1 MNYFTKDDFKSEW
14 LGQSSSLGGY
24 RNQCVTLFKEFLK
37 KAGYPN
43 PGRAIGGSGGARE
56 IWYRREALGYSAYFN
71 FEQIGHPGDWFVW
84 DSVYGWY
91 NGVYYGHVAMLIKD
105 NGNGTGQF
113 LGMNQ
118 GTNLS
123 PANIQTLSYNG
134 SCGVLHFKGYSHP
147 TSNSAITVYNP
158 SNLVSEHAVA
168 TLTVDSVAIREG
180 SPIGNVL
187 KRVGKGFQFE
197 YYYKV
202 IANGH
207 RWVVNKDKTQF
218 MAVSNSEIQGK
229 DLWAT
234 FNAVQFFEE
243 PTTPNDAIN
252 LTQEDGVAT
261 FTVDGVRARYD
272 SPSGEVCKTYN
283 SGDSVRYYWKYIGNG
298 HRYVVYKDGDRK
310 VFAAVSATEDRS
322 QMWATFEA
330 PKEDKKEESTPTPQ
344 PTTKPTESMPTEN
357 TNGFSSVNEGEY
369 EGHDTKDEIYDYDG
383 VIVDLIEKTLYPYK
397 CPYLNKPQ
405 AIIVHN
411 AATPNGTAKALNNAL
426 HNSKEYKSWHFSVDD
441 KDVIESLPLNR
452 NAFATGDGAYGLGNR
467 TGIHIEIAKDNDNDS
482 KEEWLKARDNGAK
495 LAAELLH
502 NYGWRIDNLKK
513 HQDYKM
519 TDGSYKYC
527 PHKIL
532 DEGWDDFK
540 FLVAQYL
547 DQLNNPRK
555 DDSKEDKKDENGSEN
570 KKDEP
575 ATDSKD
581 DSTDKEQINVNGIN
595 KIIEMILKI
604 VEKIFKLFK

>member
-1 MNYFTKDDFKSEW
+1 MNYFTKDEFKNEW
-14 LGQSSSLGGY
+14 LGKSSSLGGFY
-24 RNQCVTLFKEFLK
+24 NQCVTFFKEFLR

-56 IWYRREALGYSAYFN
+56 IWYRREALGYGAYFN

-91 NGVYYGHVAMLIKD
+91 NGIYYGHVAMLIKD

-118 GTNLS
+118 GTSLS

-134 SCGVLHFKGYSHP
+134 SCGVLHYKGYSNP
-147 TSNSAITVYNP
+147 TSGSGITVFNAA
-158 SNLVSEHAVA
+158 NLVAEHAIA

-180 SPIGNVL
+180 RPTGNVL
-187 KRVGKGFQFE
+187 KRVNKGYQFE

-202 IANGH
+202 VANGH

-218 MAVSNSEIQGK
+218 IAISGSEVQGK

-234 FNAVQFFEE
+234 FSTVEE
-243 PTTPNDAIN
+243 DSESTKPSDTIE
-252 LTQEDGVAT
+252 LEQEDGVAT

-310 VFAAVSATEDRS
+310 VFAAVSATEGRS

-369 EGHDTKDEIYDYDG
+369 EGHDTKDEIYDHDG
-383 VIVDLIEKTLYPYK
+383 VTVDLIKKTLYPYK

-405 AIIVHN
+405 AIIIHN
-411 AATPNGTAKALNNAL
+411 AATPSGTAKALNNAL

-502 NYGWRIDNLKK
+502 HYGWGIDNLKK

-532 DEGWDDFK
+532 DEGWDNFK
-540 FLVAQYL
+540 FLVSQYL
-547 DQLNNPRK
+547 DQSNNPR
-555 DDSKEDKKDENGSEN
+555 E
-570 KKDEP
+570 
-575 ATDSKD
+575 D
-581 DSTDKEQINVNGIN
+581 DSTDKEQINMNGIN

>member
-1 MNYFTKDDFKSEW
+1 MNYFTKDDFQNEW
-14 LGQSSSLGGY
+14 LGKSSSLGGY
-24 RNQCVTLFKEFLK
+24 YNQCVTLFKEFLK

-134 SCGVLHFKGYSHP
+134 SCGILHFKGYSHP

-202 IANGH
+202 VANGH

-218 MAVSNSEIQGK
+218 MAVSNSEILGK

-234 FNAVQFFEE
+234 FNAVQFSEDQ
-243 PTTPNDAIN
+243 TTPNDAIN

-310 VFAAVSATEDRS
+310 VFVAVSATEDRS

-357 TNGFSSVNEGEY
+357 TNGFSAVNEGEY
-369 EGHDTKDEIYDYDG
+369 EGHDTKDEIYDHDG
-383 VIVDLIEKTLYPYK
+383 VTVDLIEKTLYPYK

-405 AIIVHN
+405 AIIIHN

-502 NYGWRIDNLKK
+502 HYGWGIDNLKK

-540 FLVAQYL
+540 FLVSQYL
-547 DQLNNPRK
+547 DQLNNPR
-555 DDSKEDKKDENGSEN
+555 E
-570 KKDEP
+570 
-575 ATDSKD
+575 D
-581 DSTDKEQINVNGIN
+581 DSTDKEQVNMNGIN

>member
-1 MNYFTKDDFKSEW
+1 MNYFTKDDFQNEW
-14 LGQSSSLGGY
+14 LGKSSSLGGY
-24 RNQCVTLFKEFLK
+24 YNQCVTLFKEFLK

-134 SCGVLHFKGYSHP
+134 SCGILHFKGYSHP

-202 IANGH
+202 VANGH

-218 MAVSNSEIQGK
+218 MAVSNSEILGK

-234 FNAVQFFEE
+234 FNAVQFSEDQ
-243 PTTPNDAIN
+243 TTPNDAIN

-283 SGDSVRYYWKYIGNG
+283 SGDSVRYYWKCIGNG

-330 PKEDKKEESTPTPQ
+330 PKEDNKEESAPTPQ

-369 EGHDTKDEIYDYDG
+369 EGHDVKDEIYNQD
-383 VIVDLIEKTLYPYK
+383 VVTIDLIDKSLYPYK
-397 CPYLNKPQ
+397 CPYLMNKPQ
-405 AIIVHN
+405 AIIIHN
-411 AATPNGTAKALNNAL
+411 ASTPSGTAKALNNAL

-502 NYGWRIDNLKK
+502 HYGWGIDNLKK

-540 FLVAQYL
+540 FLVSQYL
-547 DQLNNPRK
+547 DQLNNPR
-555 DDSKEDKKDENGSEN
+555 E
-570 KKDEP
+570 
-575 ATDSKD
+575 D
-581 DSTDKEQINVNGIN
+581 DSTDKEQVNMNGIN

>member
-1 MNYFTKDDFKSEW
+1 MNYFTKDDFQNEW
-14 LGQSSSLGGY
+14 LGKSSSLGGY
-24 RNQCVTLFKEFLK
+24 YNQCVTLFKEFLK

-134 SCGVLHFKGYSHP
+134 SCGILHFKGYSHP

-202 IANGH
+202 VANGH

-234 FNAVQFFEE
+234 FNAVQFSED

-283 SGDSVRYYWKYIGNG
+283 SGDSVRYYWKCIGNG

-330 PKEDKKEESTPTPQ
+330 PKEDKKEESAPTPQ

-369 EGHDTKDEIYDYDG
+369 EGHDVKDEIYNQD
-383 VIVDLIEKTLYPYK
+383 VVTIDLIDKSLYPYK
-397 CPYLNKPQ
+397 CPYLMNKPQ
-405 AIIVHN
+405 AIIIHN
-411 AATPNGTAKALNNAL
+411 AATPSGTAKALNNAL

-502 NYGWRIDNLKK
+502 NYGWGIDNLKK

-540 FLVAQYL
+540 CLVAQYL

-570 KKDEP
+570 KKD
-575 ATDSKD
+575 DSIA
-581 DSTDKEQINVNGIN
+581 KEQINVNGIN

>member
-1 MNYFTKDDFKSEW
+1 MNYFTKDDFQNEW
-14 LGQSSSLGGY
+14 LGKSSSLGGY
-24 RNQCVTLFKEFLK
+24 YNQCVTLFKEFLK

-134 SCGVLHFKGYSHP
+134 SCGILHFKGYSHP

-202 IANGH
+202 VANGH

-218 MAVSNSEIQGK
+218 MAVSNSEILGK

-234 FNAVQFFEE
+234 FNAVQFSEDQ
-243 PTTPNDAIN
+243 TTPNDAIN

-330 PKEDKKEESTPTPQ
+330 PKEDKKEESAPTPQ

-369 EGHDTKDEIYDYDG
+369 EGHDVKDEIYNQD
-383 VIVDLIEKTLYPYK
+383 VVTIDLIDKSLYPSK
-397 CPYLNKPQ
+397 CPYLMNKPQ
-405 AIIVHN
+405 AIIIHN
-411 AATPNGTAKALNNAL
+411 AATPSGTAKALNNAL

-502 NYGWRIDNLKK
+502 HYGWGIDNLKK
-513 HQDYKM
+513 HQDYKI

-540 FLVAQYL
+540 FLVSQYL
-547 DQLNNPRK
+547 DQLNNPR
-555 DDSKEDKKDENGSEN
+555 E
-570 KKDEP
+570 
-575 ATDSKD
+575 D
-581 DSTDKEQINVNGIN
+581 DSTDKEQVNMNGIN

>member
-1 MNYFTKDDFKSEW
+1 MNYFTKDDFQNEW
-14 LGQSSSLGGY
+14 LGKSSSLGGY
-24 RNQCVTLFKEFLK
+24 YNQCVTLFKEFLK

-134 SCGVLHFKGYSHP
+134 SCGILHFKGYSHP

-202 IANGH
+202 VANGH

-218 MAVSNSEIQGK
+218 MAISGSEVQGI

-234 FNAVQFFEE
+234 FSTVEE
-243 PTTPNDAIN
+243 DSESTKPSDTIE
-252 LTQEDGVAT
+252 LEQEDGVAT

-330 PKEDKKEESTPTPQ
+330 PKEDKKEESAPTPQ

-357 TNGFSSVNEGEY
+357 TNGFSAVNEGEY
-369 EGHDTKDEIYDYDG
+369 EGHDTKDEIYDHDG
-383 VIVDLIEKTLYPYK
+383 VTVDLIEKTLYPYK

-405 AIIVHN
+405 AIIIHN

-502 NYGWRIDNLKK
+502 HYGWGIDNLKK

-532 DEGWDDFK
+532 DEGWGEFK

-570 KKDEP
+570 KKD
-575 ATDSKD
+575 
-581 DSTDKEQINVNGIN
+581 DSTTKEQINVNGIN

>member
-1 MNYFTKDDFKSEW
+1 MNYFTKDDFQNEW
-14 LGQSSSLGGY
+14 LGKSSSLGGY
-24 RNQCVTLFKEFLK
+24 YNQCVTLFKEFLK

-134 SCGVLHFKGYSHP
+134 SCGILHFKGYSHP

-202 IANGH
+202 VANGH

-218 MAVSNSEIQGK
+218 MAVSNSEILGK

-234 FNAVQFFEE
+234 FNAVQFSEDQ
-243 PTTPNDAIN
+243 TTPNDAIN

-330 PKEDKKEESTPTPQ
+330 PKEDKKEESAPTPQ

-369 EGHDTKDEIYDYDG
+369 EGHDVKDEIYNQD
-383 VIVDLIEKTLYPYK
+383 VVTIDLIDKSLYPYK
-397 CPYLNKPQ
+397 CPYLMNKPQ
-405 AIIVHN
+405 AIIIHN
-411 AATPNGTAKALNNAL
+411 AATPSGTAKALNNAL

-502 NYGWRIDNLKK
+502 HYGWGIDNLKK

-540 FLVAQYL
+540 FLVSQYL
-547 DQLNNPRK
+547 DQLNNPR
-555 DDSKEDKKDENGSEN
+555 E
-570 KKDEP
+570 
-575 ATDSKD
+575 D
-581 DSTDKEQINVNGIN
+581 DSTDKEQVNMNGIN

>member
-56 IWYRREALGYSAYFN
+56 IWYRREALGYSAYFI

-134 SCGVLHFKGYSHP
+134 SCGVLHYKGYSNP
-147 TSNSAITVYNP
+147 TSGSGITVFNAA
-158 SNLVSEHAVA
+158 NLVAEHAIA
-168 TLTVDSVAIREG
+168 TLTVDSVAIRES
-180 SPIGNVL
+180 SPTGNVL
-187 KRVGKGFQFE
+187 KRVNKSYQFE
-197 YYYKV
+197 YYYKCV
-202 IANGH
+202 ANGH

-218 MAVSNSEIQGK
+218 MAISGSEVQGK

-234 FNAVQFFEE
+234 FSTVEE
-243 PTTPNDAIN
+243 DSESTKPSDTIE
-252 LTQEDGVAT
+252 LEQEDGVAT

-310 VFAAVSATEDRS
+310 VFVAVSATEDRS

-369 EGHDTKDEIYDYDG
+369 EGHDTKDEIYDHDG
-383 VIVDLIEKTLYPYK
+383 VIVDLIKKTLYPYK

-405 AIIVHN
+405 AIIIHN

-452 NAFATGDGAYGLGNR
+452 NAFATGDGTYGLGNR

-502 NYGWRIDNLKK
+502 HYGWGIDNLKK

-532 DEGWDDFK
+532 DEGWGDFK

-570 KKDEP
+570 KKD
-575 ATDSKD
+575 
-581 DSTDKEQINVNGIN
+581 DSTTKEQINVNGIH
-595 KIIEMILKI
+595 KIIEMILRI

>member
-1 MNYFTKDDFKSEW
+1 MNYFTKDDFQNEW
-14 LGQSSSLGGY
+14 LGKSSSLGGY
-24 RNQCVTLFKEFLK
+24 YNQCVTLFKEFLK

-134 SCGVLHFKGYSHP
+134 SCGILHFKGYSHP

-202 IANGH
+202 VANGH

-234 FNAVQFFEE
+234 FNAVQFSEE

-330 PKEDKKEESTPTPQ
+330 PKEDKKEESVPTPQ

-369 EGHDTKDEIYDYDG
+369 EGHDVKDEIYNQD
-383 VIVDLIEKTLYPYK
+383 VVTIDLIDKSLYPYK
-397 CPYLNKPQ
+397 CPYLMNKPQ
-405 AIIVHN
+405 AIIIHN
-411 AATPNGTAKALNNAL
+411 AATPSGTAKALNNAL

-502 NYGWRIDNLKK
+502 HYGWGIDNLKK

-540 FLVAQYL
+540 FLVSQYL
-547 DQLNNPRK
+547 DQLNNPR
-555 DDSKEDKKDENGSEN
+555 E
-570 KKDEP
+570 
-575 ATDSKD
+575 D
-581 DSTDKEQINVNGIN
+581 DSTDKEQVNMNGIN

>member
-1 MNYFTKDDFKSEW
+1 MNYFTKDEFKNEW
-14 LGQSSSLGGY
+14 LGKSSSLGGFY
-24 RNQCVTLFKEFLK
+24 NQCVTFFKEFLR

-56 IWYRREALGYSAYFN
+56 IWYRREALGYGAYFN

-91 NGVYYGHVAMLIKD
+91 NGIYYGHVAMLIKD

-118 GTNLS
+118 GTSLS

-134 SCGVLHFKGYSHP
+134 SCGVLHYKGYSNP
-147 TSNSAITVYNP
+147 TSGSGITVFNAA
-158 SNLVSEHAVA
+158 NLVAEHAIA

-180 SPIGNVL
+180 RPTGNVL
-187 KRVGKGFQFE
+187 KRVNKGYQFE

-202 IANGH
+202 VANGH

-218 MAVSNSEIQGK
+218 IAISGSEVQGK

-234 FNAVQFFEE
+234 FSTVEE
-243 PTTPNDAIN
+243 DSESTKPSDTIE
-252 LTQEDGVAT
+252 LEQEDGVAT

-310 VFAAVSATEDRS
+310 VFAAVSATEGRS

-369 EGHDTKDEIYDYDG
+369 EGHDTKDEIYDHDG
-383 VIVDLIEKTLYPYK
+383 VTVDLIKKTLYPYK

-405 AIIVHN
+405 AIIIHN

-502 NYGWRIDNLKK
+502 NYGWGIDNLKK

-540 FLVAQYL
+540 FLVARYL
-547 DQLNNPRK
+547 DQLNNPR
-555 DDSKEDKKDENGSEN
+555 
-570 KKDEP
+570 
-575 ATDSKD
+575 KD

-595 KIIEMILKI
+595 KIIKMILKI
-604 VEKIFKLFK
+604 VEKIFNLFK